1 MTNLLQYNVLRC
13 HRRLDTLY
21 PKVSATRQVSLD
33 PPNSKTRLSQ
43 RRITYHSVTD
53 LCRGTS
59 ASANENPSCIVIS
72 NALPSPLSQ
81 TVTST
86 PPLPSDPPRPT
97 LTSYPHRQRHFRESA
112 FSSGKLSFVP
122 IRCQSVVQCRR
133 NSQAYSVALG
143 ADRRPTLHRRTR
155 PRSTAGCSSL
165 IQPLHLLKVAHAF
178 PWHGVW
184 SAAPLRGA
192 WTRSWCLRHP
202 EATWEAHR
210 WHPHPG
216 NVIWSFM
223 GSRMQR
229 TRHVPASDT
238 STWNFIV
245 LVPLG
250 VQRRRT
256 EHRGCA
262 G

>member
-97 LTSYPHRQRHFRESA
+97 LTSYPHRQVSNPLRSHSILPCHF
-112 FSSGKLSFVP
+112 FVLILSPWPTFLALTSDVFHDSH
-122 IRCQSVVQCRR
+122 IRDTLGNQHSRQASLALCQSAANPLFNVGATPRHIPLP
-133 NSQAYSVALG
+133 API
-143 ADRRPTLHRRTR
+143 ADRPCIVEPDQEARL
-155 PRSTAGCSSL
+155 AVAASSN
-165 IQPLHLLKVAHAF
+165 HY
-178 PWHGVW
+178 
-184 SAAPLRGA
+184 
-192 WTRSWCLRHP
+192 TY
-202 EATWEAHR
+202 
-210 WHPHPG
+210 
-216 NVIWSFM
+216 
-223 GSRMQR
+223 
-229 TRHVPASDT
+229 
-238 STWNFIV
+238 
-245 LVPLG
+245 
-250 VQRRRT
+250 
-256 EHRGCA
+256 
-262 G
+262 